1 MIKIIILDKG
11 ELNIMKYRKL
21 VEHKKINGILAIMKI
36 KRVIIP
42 TITMVIIASQLFGC
56 SSASKQE
63 AYDMLQE
70 TEEIELEYAV
80 PETVDQEQI
89 ASLDWIELGSLTT
102 YSSLR
107 AEWDNILGVTGTTGN
122 KEGIFYMG
130 YSGPTQDSFL
140 AQVIQLQA
148 FVDEASNESTYN
160 ALVDAVRNNFVDSD
174 DLTDDQLFSIG
185 LNAYFNLLPM
195 KDESETYANEY
206 VSRAQFLSLITRATN
221 PASVQDTDEF
231 KTNANGLNNQ
241 IGDSIYNESVALSL
255 SYSYLTLEDG
265 SLNSDTYN
273 SSISRGEAI
282 YTIMQMIYGEDEL
295 STVDLDSTTFTDT
308 TNGGDL
314 ATKNNLTSKAQVI
327 QYAIQHPDQGCPED
341 IYRALV
347 KLNELGL
354 IGSET
359 AWDEAITLSD
369 TITLY
374 YDIATSRFA
383 STSTSSNSTTASS
396 NDKIVESESWPEY
409 KETMDYY
416 VAQGLLNESEAY
428 LLNPDIYGTET
439 AGKSTQDFPIPDGKP
454 VSSYILRLVTTT
466 TKGFEIEAYWYK
478 ETNTVTY
485 VYSGEV
491 SPYGAW
497 FIDMDSDDAIEAAG
511 GNRNM
516 LSNTHQQKIDILGEP
531 SLSPEEVIEYLSVNG
546 MTP

>member
-1 MIKIIILDKG
+1 MS
-11 ELNIMKYRKL
+11 EKY
-21 VEHKKINGILAIMKI
+21 MKI

-42 TITMVIIASQLFGC
+42 TITMVVLASQLFGC

-63 AYDMLQE
+63 AYDMLQQS
-70 TEEIELEYAV
+70 TEIEIEYAV

-107 AEWDNILGVTGTTGN
+107 AEWDDILGVTGTTGN

-130 YSGPTQDSFL
+130 YSGPTQDSYL
-140 AQVIQLQA
+140 AQVIQFQA
-148 FVDEASNESTYN
+148 FVNEASNESTYN
-160 ALVDAVRNNFVDSD
+160 ALVDAVRNNFTDSD

-195 KDESETYANEY
+195 KDESESYANEY

-221 PASVQDTDEF
+221 PASVQDVDEF
-231 KTNANGLNNQ
+231 KNNADDLNNQ

-282 YTIMQMIYGEDEL
+282 YTIMQMIYGEAEL
-295 STVDLDSTTFTDT
+295 YSVDLDSTTFTDT

-314 ATKNNLTSKAQVI
+314 ATKNNLTSRAQVI
-327 QYAIQHPDQGCPED
+327 QYALQNPDQGCPED

-374 YDIATSRFA
+374 YDIAVSKFD
-383 STSTSSNSTTASS
+383 STSTSSNNTTASS

-416 VAQGLLNESEAY
+416 VDQGLLNESMAY
-428 LLNPDIYGTET
+428 LLNPDIYGTDT
-439 AGKSTQDFPIPDGKP
+439 AGKSTSDLLIPDGKP
-454 VSSYILRLVTTT
+454 VSSYILRLKTTT
-466 TKGFEIEAYWYK
+466 TKGFKIQAFWYK

-485 VYSGEV
+485 VYCGEV
-491 SPYGAW
+491 SPYGGW
-497 FIDMDSDDAIEAAG
+497 YSDMDSMIYLQDNGKSQNALDF
-511 GNRNM
+511 
-516 LSNTHQQKIDILGEP
+516 THQEKIDILGEP
-531 SLSPEEVIEYLSVNG
+531 SLSPEEVIAALSGN
-546 MTP
+546 

>member
-1 MIKIIILDKG
+1 MSGKY
-11 ELNIMKYRKL
+11 MKL
-21 VEHKKINGILAIMKI
+21 
-36 KRVIIP
+36 KRVILP

-70 TEEIELEYAV
+70 TEQIELEYAV

-89 ASLDWIELGSLTT
+89 ASLEWIELGSLTT

-122 KEGIFYMG
+122 KEGIFYMC
-130 YSGPTQDSFL
+130 YSGPTQDSYL

-148 FVDEASNESTYN
+148 FVNEVSNESTYN

-221 PASVQDTDEF
+221 PVSVQDVDEF
-231 KTNANGLNNQ
+231 KNNADDLNNQ

-265 SLNSDTYN
+265 SLNSDTYDAAV
-273 SSISRGEAI
+273 SRGEAI
-282 YTIMQMIYGEDEL
+282 YTIMQLIYGEDEL
-295 STVDLDSTTFTDT
+295 SRVDVDSAQNTFTDT
-308 TNGGDL
+308 TNGGDI
-314 ATKNNLTSKAQVI
+314 ATAQNFKSKAQVI
-327 QYAIQHPDQGCPED
+327 SYAIQNPDNGCPED

-347 KLNELGL
+347 KAQELGL

-369 TITLY
+369 AITLY
-374 YDIATSRFA
+374 YDITVSKFD
-383 STSTSSNSTTASS
+383 STSTSGNSTTASS
-396 NDKIVESESWPEY
+396 NEKIVESESWPEY

-416 VAQGLLNESEAY
+416 VDQGILNESEAY
-428 LLNPDIYGTET
+428 LLNPDIYGTDT
-439 AGKSTQDFPIPDGKP
+439 AGKKTSDFLIPDGKP

-466 TKGFEIEAYWYK
+466 TKGFEIEAFWYK

-491 SPYGAW
+491 SPYGGW
-497 FIDMDSDDAIEAAG
+497 FIDMNSADALVAAG
-511 GNRNM
+511 GETNV
-516 LSNTHQQKIDILGEP
+516 LSYTHQQKIDILGEP
-531 SLSPEEVIEYLSVNG
+531 SLSPEEVIELISNG
-546 MTP
+546 VKDAR

>member
-1 MIKIIILDKG
+1 MSGKY
-11 ELNIMKYRKL
+11 MKL
-21 VEHKKINGILAIMKI
+21 
-36 KRVIIP
+36 KRVILP

-63 AYDMLQE
+63 AYDMLQNSE
-70 TEEIELEYAV
+70 AIELEIAV
-80 PETVDQEQI
+80 PETVDQESI
-89 ASLDWIELGSLTT
+89 APLDWIELGSLTT

-107 AEWDNILGVTGTTGN
+107 AEWDDILGITGTTGN

-130 YSGPTQDSFL
+130 YEGPTQDSFL

-174 DLTDDQLFSIG
+174 DLTEQQLFSIG

-221 PASVQDTDEF
+221 PASAKDVDEF
-231 KTNANGLNNQ
+231 KTNAEQLQ
-241 IGDSIYNESVALSL
+241 STIGDSIYNESVALSL

-282 YTIMQMIYGEDEL
+282 YTIMQMIYGDDEL

-314 ATKNNLTSKAQVI
+314 ATNNNLTNKAQVI
-327 QYAIQHPDQGCPED
+327 QYALQNPDQGCPED

-347 KLNELGL
+347 KLNEIGL

-359 AWDEAITLSD
+359 EWDEAITLSD

-374 YDIATSRFA
+374 YDILTTKFGITTTTPGTGN
-383 STSTSSNSTTASS
+383 STSNTISEDTPTS
-396 NDKIVESESWPEY
+396 DFWPEY
-409 KETMDYY
+409 AETYDYI
-416 VAQGLLNESEAY
+416 VEHTNSTIAHM
-428 LLNPDIYGTET
+428 LNPDVYGTET
-439 AGKSTQDFPIPDGKP
+439 AGKASEDFPLGFGKP
-454 VSSYILRLVTTT
+454 DATQYILRLRTTT
-466 TKGFEIEAYWYK
+466 TKGFKIQAFWYK
-478 ETNTVTY
+478 ETNTVQY
-485 VYSGEV
+485 VYCGEV
-491 SPYGAW
+491 NPYGAW
-497 FIDMDSDDAIEAAG
+497 FTDMDSMDALDDAFNHEKTLLD
-511 GNRNM
+511 M
-516 LSNTHQQKIDILGEP
+516 THQQKIDVLGEP

-546 MTP
+546 MEP

>member
-1 MIKIIILDKG
+1 MSG
-11 ELNIMKYRKL
+11 KY
-21 VEHKKINGILAIMKI
+21 MKI
-36 KRVIIP
+36 KRVLLP

-63 AYDMLQE
+63 AYDMLKE
-70 TEEIELEYAV
+70 TEQIELEYAV
-80 PETVDQEQI
+80 PETVDQESI
-89 ASLDWIELGSLTT
+89 AALDWIELGSLTT

-107 AEWDNILGVTGTTGN
+107 AEWDSILGVTGTTGN

-130 YSGPTQDSFL
+130 YEGPTQDSFL

-174 DLTDDQLFSIG
+174 DLTDQQLFSIG

-206 VSRAQFLSLITRATN
+206 ISRAQFLSLITRATN
-221 PASVQDTDEF
+221 PASVQDIDEF
-231 KTNANGLNNQ
+231 KNNADDLNNK

-255 SYSYLTLEDG
+255 NYSYLTLEDE

-314 ATKNNLTSKAQVI
+314 ATKKNLTNKAQVI
-327 QYAIQHPDQGCPED
+327 QYALQNPDQGCPED

-359 AWDEAITLSD
+359 EWDEAITLSD

-374 YDIATSRFA
+374 YDILTTKFGG
-383 STSTSSNSTTASS
+383 TTTTTGTGNSTTATS

-416 VAQGLLNESEAY
+416 VEQGLLNESMAY
-428 LLNPDIYGTET
+428 LLNPDIYGTDT
-439 AGKSTQDFPIPDGKP
+439 AGKAASDFLIPDGKP
-454 VSSYILRLVTTT
+454 VSSYILRLKTTT
-466 TKGFEIEAYWYK
+466 TKGYLIHAFWYK

-485 VYSGEV
+485 LYSGEV
-491 SPYGAW
+491 SPYGMW
-497 FIDMDSDDAIEAAG
+497 FIDSESDDAIEAAG

>member
-1 MIKIIILDKG
+1 MKRRIVPLLLVLSIATISITACGNKTSDNTYAQLD
-11 ELNIMKYRKL
+11 
-21 VEHKKINGILAIMKI
+21 
-36 KRVIIP
+36 
-42 TITMVIIASQLFGC
+42 TI
-56 SSASKQE
+56 
-63 AYDMLQE
+63 
-70 TEEIELEYAV
+70 EES
-80 PETVDQEQI
+80 TV
-89 ASLDWIELGSLTT
+89 ASLDWTELGSLTT

-206 VSRAQFLSLITRATN
+206 ISRAQFLSLITRATN

-255 SYSYLTLEDG
+255 SYNYLTLEDG

-282 YTIMQMIYGEDEL
+282 YTIMQMIYGENEL
-295 STVDLDSTTFTDT
+295 STVDIDSTTFTDT
-308 TNGGDL
+308 TNGGDI
-314 ATKNNLTSKAQVI
+314 ATKNNLTNRAQVI

-369 TITLY
+369 AISLY
-374 YDIATSRFA
+374 YDITVSKFD
-383 STSTSSNSTTASS
+383 STSTSSNSTTESS
-396 NDKIVESESWPEY
+396 NEKIVESESWPEY

-416 VAQGLLNESEAY
+416 VEQGLLNESMAY
-428 LLNPDIYGTET
+428 LLNPDIYGTDT
-439 AGKSTQDFPIPDGKP
+439 TGKSTSDLLIPDSKP
-454 VSSYILRLVTTT
+454 VSSYIFRLKTTT
-466 TKGFEIEAYWYK
+466 TKGYKIQAFWYK

-485 VYSGEV
+485 VYCGEV
-491 SPYGAW
+491 SPYGGW
-497 FIDMDSDDAIEAAG
+497 FTDIDSMLALDEAF
-511 GNRNM
+511 NHEKTLLDM
-516 LSNTHQQKIDILGEP
+516 THQQKIDILGEP
-531 SLSPEEVIEYLSVNG
+531 SISPEEVIAAMKVKYG
-546 MTP
+546 ME